1 MTGQNHKAATGE
13 RNKAGGNKPRAMRSL
28 ERVQNL
34 VAGRPVDRLPAQ
46 PMIMML
52 AAKHLGVSFL
62 DYTRDGRL
70 MAAGQLKIAHDF
82 DIDCLLTCSDPAR
95 EVVDIAG
102 EDSIEWLLDQG
113 PVINEEKAALLDKGR
128 LRAFRVPDPFGG
140 GRMHDRIKAI
150 EIMRREVG
158 QEKSIVGW
166 VEGPLA
172 LGAELRGLSR
182 MMTDFIDDPA
192 FVDDLLDFTAAVAIR
207 YAEAQIQAGAD
218 TIGMSDA
225 AASMMG
231 PGYFAR
237 HLLPRQQRVFGWIKE
252 HYPAV
257 LTRQHICGQTGPLI
271 GRMKELP
278 VDIYELDFPVD
289 LPKARA
295 GLGARVISGN
305 VSTVT
310 TLLTG
315 TPDDVYAAAG
325 QCHAACGSHFIVG
338 SGCEVSPLSPPDN
351 LRALVRY
358 AREHTPI

>member
-1 MTGQNHKAATGE
+1 M
-13 RNKAGGNKPRAMRSL
+13 RAL
-28 ERVQNL
+28 ERVQNV
-34 VAGRPVDRLPAQ
+34 VAGKPVDRLPAQ

-62 DYTRDGRL
+62 DYTRAGGL
-70 MAAGQLKIAHDF
+70 MAAGQLKIAEDF

-95 EVVDIAG
+95 EVIDIAG

-113 PVINEEKAALLDKGR
+113 PVINEEKAALADPAR
-128 LRAFRVPDPFGG
+128 LRQFRVPDPMGG

-150 EIMRREVG
+150 EIMRRGVG
-158 QEKSIVGW
+158 DEKSVVGW

-182 MMTDFIDDPA
+182 IMTDFLDEPG
-192 FVDDLLDFTAAVAIR
+192 FVEDLLDFTSEVALC

-231 PGYFAR
+231 PKYYAQFL
-237 HLLPRQQRVFGWIKE
+237 HPRQQRVFQEIKRR
-252 HYPAV
+252 HPHI
-257 LTRQHICGQTGPLI
+257 LTRQHICGQTRPILHK
-271 GRMKELP
+271 MKELA

-289 LPKARA
+289 LAQAKPI
-295 GLGARVISGN
+295 LGDRVISGN

-310 TLLTG
+310 TLLRG
-315 TPDDVYAAAG
+315 TPEDVYAAAA
-325 QCHAACGSHFIVG
+325 QCHAACGRNFIVG
-338 SGCEVSPLSPPDN
+338 SGCEVSPLTPPEN

-358 AREHTPI
+358 AQDHA

>member
-1 MTGQNHKAATGE
+1 M
-13 RNKAGGNKPRAMRSL
+13 RAL
-28 ERVQNL
+28 ERVQNV
-34 VAGRPVDRLPAQ
+34 VACKPVDRLPAQ

-70 MAAGQLKIAHDF
+70 MAAGQLKIAEDF

-113 PVINEEKAALLDKGR
+113 PVINEEKAALADRAR
-128 LRAFRVPDPFGG
+128 LRQFRVPDPFGG

-150 EIMRREVG
+150 EIMRREVDG
-158 QEKSIVGW
+158 EKSIVGW

-182 MMTDFIDDPA
+182 IMTDFLDDPA
-192 FVDDLLDFTAAVAIR
+192 FVADLLDFTAEVALR

-231 PGYFAR
+231 PKYYAQFL
-237 HLLPRQQRVFGWIKE
+237 HPRQQQVFQEIKRL
-252 HYPAV
+252 HPHI
-257 LTRQHICGQTGPLI
+257 LTRQHICGQTGPILSQ
-271 GRMKELP
+271 MKELA

-289 LPKARA
+289 LVKAKA
-295 GLGARVISGN
+295 ILGDRVISGN

-310 TLLTG
+310 TLLRG
-315 TPDDVYAAAG
+315 TPDEVYAAGA
-325 QCHAACGSHFIVG
+325 QCHAACGRTFIVG
-338 SGCEVSPLSPPDN
+338 SGCEVSPLTPPEN

-358 AREHTPI
+358 AQEHV

>member
-1 MTGQNHKAATGE
+1 
-13 RNKAGGNKPRAMRSL
+13 MRSL
-28 ERVQNL
+28 DRVRNL
-34 VAGRPVDRLPAQ
+34 VAGQPVDHLPAQ

-70 MAAGQLKIAHDF
+70 MAAGQLKIAEDF

-102 EDSIEWLLDQG
+102 ESSIEWLLDQG
-113 PVINEEKAALLDKGR
+113 PVINEEQAALADPTR
-128 LRAFRVPDPFGG
+128 LRQFRLPDPFGG

-150 EIMRREVG
+150 EIMRRAVG
-158 QEKSIVGW
+158 DEKSIVGW

-182 MMTDFIDDPA
+182 TMTDFLDDPG
-192 FVDDLLDFTAAVAIR
+192 FVNDLLDFTSEVALC

-231 PGYFAR
+231 PKYYSQFV
-237 HLLPRQQRVFGWIKE
+237 HPRQQRIFGEIKRR
-252 HYPAV
+252 HPHI
-257 LTRQHICGQTGPLI
+257 LTRQHICGQTGPILDWM
-271 GRMKELP
+271 RDLA
-278 VDIYELDFPVD
+278 VDIYELDFPVN
-289 LPKARA
+289 LTKAKPI
-295 GLGARVISGN
+295 LQDRVISGN

-310 TLLTG
+310 TLLNG
-315 TPDDVYAAAG
+315 TPEEVYAAASE
-325 QCHAACGSHFIVG
+325 CHAVCGDRFIVG
-338 SGCEVSPLSPPDN
+338 SGCEVSPLTPPEN

-358 AREHTPI
+358 AQDHA

>member
-1 MTGQNHKAATGE
+1 M
-13 RNKAGGNKPRAMRSL
+13 RAL

-34 VAGRPVDRLPAQ
+34 VAGKPVDRLAAQ

-52 AAKHLGVSFL
+52 AAKHLGVPFL
-62 DYTRDGRL
+62 DYTRDGGL
-70 MAAGQLKIAHDF
+70 MAAGQLKIAEDF

-102 EDSIEWLLDQG
+102 DDSIEWLIDQG
-113 PVINEEKAALLDKGR
+113 PVINEEKAALVDPAR
-128 LRAFRVPDPFGG
+128 LRLFRVPDPMGG

-150 EIMRREVG
+150 EIMRRAVG
-158 QEKSIVGW
+158 DEKSVVGW

-182 MMTDFIDDPA
+182 IMTDFLDEPG
-192 FVDDLLDFTAAVAIR
+192 FVEDLLDFTSEVALC

-231 PGYFAR
+231 PKHYAR
-237 HLLPRQQRVFGWIKE
+237 FLHPRQERVFREIKRR
-252 HYPAV
+252 HPHI
-257 LTRQHICGQTGPLI
+257 LTRQHICGQTRPILDK
-271 GRMKELP
+271 MKELA
-278 VDIYELDFPVD
+278 VDIFELDFPVD
-289 LPKARA
+289 LAQAKPI
-295 GLGARVISGN
+295 LGDRVISGN

-310 TLLTG
+310 TLLNG
-315 TPDDVYAAAG
+315 TPEEVYAAAG
-325 QCHAACGSHFIVG
+325 KCHDACGRHFIVG
-338 SGCEVSPLSPPDN
+338 SGCEVSPLTPPEN

-358 AREHTPI
+358 AQEHA

>member
-1 MTGQNHKAATGE
+1 
-13 RNKAGGNKPRAMRSL
+13 MRSL

-34 VAGRPVDRLPAQ
+34 VAGRPVDCLPAQ

-52 AAKHLGVSFL
+52 AANHIGVSFM

-70 MAAGQLKIAHDF
+70 MAAGQLKIAEDY

-102 EDSIEWLLDQG
+102 EGSIEWLQDQG
-113 PVINEEKAALLDKGR
+113 PVINEEEAALTDKLR
-128 LRAFRVPDPFGG
+128 LRGFRVPDPFGG

-158 QEKSIVGW
+158 LEKSIVGW

-182 MMTDFIDDPA
+182 VMMDFIDDPP
-192 FVDDLLDFTAAVAIR
+192 FVEDLLDFTAAVAIR

-231 PGYFAR
+231 PQYYSRF
-237 HLLPRQQRVFGWIKE
+237 LLPRQQRVFGWIKQ
-252 HYPAV
+252 HHPHI

-271 GRMKELP
+271 HRMKELP
-278 VDIYELDFPVD
+278 VDIYELDFPVH
-289 LPKARA
+289 LAEARA
-295 GLGARVISGN
+295 GLGERVISGN

-310 TLLTG
+310 TLLRG
-315 TPDDVYAAAG
+315 SPDDVYEAAG
-325 QCHAACGSHFIVG
+325 QCHAACGRCFIVG
-338 SGCEVSPLSPPDN
+338 SGCEVSPLTPPDN

-358 AREHTPI
+358 GREHTPA